1 MIFLIGEDL
10 FTLYDIMKKIA
21 TIPMK
26 SRLLKSFYKEYSV
39 IYLTY
44 TKAEDIRNEIIKRYG
59 KTDES
64 GNLILDKD
72 GKAQIV
78 EKYID
83 ECRVEL
89 NKLGAEI
96 FEIDI
101 NPNFYKKYAMY
112 LEDYLVI
119 KKIVKK

>member
-1 MIFLIGEDL
+1 MIHLIGEDL
-10 FTLYDIMKKIA
+10 FTLYDIMKKTA
-21 TIPMK
+21 TVPMK

-44 TKAEDIRNEIIKRYG
+44 IKAEDTRNEIIKRYG

-89 NKLGAEI
+89 NKLSAES
-96 FEIDI
+96 FEIPI
-101 NPNFYKKYAMY
+101 NPNFYKKYTMY

>member
-1 MIFLIGEDL
+1 MIHLIGEDL
-10 FTLYDIMKKIA
+10 FTLYDIMKKIS

-26 SRLLKSFYKEYSV
+26 NRLLKSFYKEYSA

-89 NKLGAEI
+89 NKLSAES
-96 FEIDI
+96 FEILI
-101 NPNFYKKYAMY
+101 EPNFYKKYTMC

>member
-26 SRLLKSFYKEYSV
+26 NRLLESFYKEYSA
-39 IYLTY
+39 IYLAY

-89 NKLGAEI
+89 NKLSAES
-96 FEIDI
+96 FEIPI
-101 NPNFYKKYAMY
+101 NPNFYKKYTMY